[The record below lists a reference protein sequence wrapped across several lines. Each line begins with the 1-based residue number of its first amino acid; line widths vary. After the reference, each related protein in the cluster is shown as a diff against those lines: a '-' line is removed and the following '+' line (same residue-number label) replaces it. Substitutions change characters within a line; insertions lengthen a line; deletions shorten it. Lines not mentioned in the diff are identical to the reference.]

1 MFLIYR
7 PDEIKFTATINMVA
21 TKTTVENR
29 GISHIFSSLGLFRWM
44 VFPFF
49 WILQQVFRFRKL
61 LILVTKRP
69 KLFPFPFQSCDQNYG
84 KHSIIKRGSSGQ
96 EVAVA
101 SGSLL
106 FYLVAKYDHLKPRNG
121 AEQESSTMFR

>member
-49 WILQQVFRFRKL
+49 WILQRVFCSHPGHKKAQTVSISL
-61 LILVTKRP
+61 PVVRP
-69 KLFPFPFQSCDQNYG
+69 KLRKTFYHQAGIFWARSCRSFWFIVVLSGGQVRPFEAE
-84 KHSIIKRGSSGQ
+84 KRSR
-96 EVAVA
+96 ARK
-101 SGSLL
+101 
-106 FYLVAKYDHLKPRNG
+106 FYDV
-121 AEQESSTMFR
+121 